1 MFDRQWPLLCCVY
14 SYDCTGTVATV
25 LYVHRLQPAASS
37 QRNSAWATWWGG
49 LHEPAHEPAD
59 ELSQVI
65 VKKRVTSCARRQRG
79 LAIFPLIVLGANEGS
94 RRPEDGGEA
103 GAAGRALQ

>member
-65 VKKRVTSCARRQRG
+65 VKKRVT
-79 LAIFPLIVLGANEGS
+79 
-94 RRPEDGGEA
+94 
-103 GAAGRALQ
+103 